1 QAGRK
6 AGTESGREAGS
17 LLSRDRIVLLKLA
30 GNASKD
36 INVKLIIPHR
46 LQLALHGDEKSD
58 SLIKATVVGGGV
70 IPHMHKSL
78 VGKKGQQK
86 TVEMVLRFLIISGL

>member
-1 QAGRK
+1 M
-6 AGTESGREAGS
+6 
-17 LLSRDRIVLLKLA
+17 A
-30 GNASKD
+30 GNATKD
-36 INVKLIIPHR
+36 INVKLIIPHH
-46 LQLALHGDEKSD
+46 LQLALHGDEESD